1 MEKEF
6 KSAARLDCRAPNCES
21 HLAAGLA
28 AITMDMAYRRLLSD
42 LNLENFDQYS
52 VIAWGRLPE
61 CLVLA
66 NALYE
71 QAVKVLFVM
80 K

>member
-1 MEKEF
+1 
-6 KSAARLDCRAPNCES
+6 
-21 HLAAGLA
+21 
-28 AITMDMAYRRLLSD
+28 MDMAYRRLLSD